1 MKRLLAGFILIAFSS
16 LGVWLLPA
24 RDQKNVSND
33 RAIPV
38 PAEVGHPSFLSP
50 HFKPIVVHQDRL
62 FVANTPARRATSSR
76 NSL

>member
-38 PAEVGHPSFLSP
+38 PAKADF
-50 HFKPIVVHQDRL
+50 
-62 FVANTPARRATSSR
+62 NTAVEIIAMVEEH
-76 NSL
+76 